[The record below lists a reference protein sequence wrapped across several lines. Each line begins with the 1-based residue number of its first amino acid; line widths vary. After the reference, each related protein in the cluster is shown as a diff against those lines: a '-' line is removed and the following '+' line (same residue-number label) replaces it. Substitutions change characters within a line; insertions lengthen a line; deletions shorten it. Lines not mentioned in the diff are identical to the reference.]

1 MKNVIN
7 HYLQNQLL
15 LFNFDQYKLK
25 PMTYISID
33 TKTKQAK
40 KFVEL
45 LETLS
50 FAKILQEPNAV
61 TKKAMEDARKNKT
74 SKHKNSKDLIA
85 FLNK

>member
-1 MKNVIN
+1 
-7 HYLQNQLL
+7 
-15 LFNFDQYKLK
+15 
-25 PMTYISID
+25 MTYLTID

-45 LETLS
+45 LETLP

-61 TKKAMEDARKNKT
+61 TKKAMENARNNKT
-74 SKHKNSKDLIA
+74 RKHKNSKELIA

>member
-1 MKNVIN
+1 
-7 HYLQNQLL
+7 
-15 LFNFDQYKLK
+15 
-25 PMTYISID
+25 MTYITID

-50 FAKILQEPNAV
+50 FAKILKEPNAV
-61 TKKAMEDARKNKT
+61 TKKAMNDARKNKT